1 MHQGNPDEEIEK
13 LKTFWNEYG
22 NSLVAGVIIGL
33 AALFGFK
40 YWQKTTAEKAIAAS
54 NLYTELMG
62 AVAQNQVGPAREYAG
77 KLIADYQ
84 KSPYAGKAAL
94 VLARMD
100 FDAGDRG
107 SAENNL
113 RLAMEQA
120 REDGVRHAARLRL
133 ARILADRGDLDGAM
147 KLAEQKDT
155 GGFAAEYAELR
166 GDILLAKG
174 DRDAARAAYQEAV
187 RETRPQSPYLPY
199 LTIKLDD
206 LGGSA
211 AK

>member
-1 MHQGNPDEEIEK
+1 MHQGNPDEEIET
-13 LKTFWNEYG
+13 LKRFWNEYG

-40 YWQKTTAEKAIAAS
+40 YWQKTTTEKAIAAS
-54 NLYTELMG
+54 NMYTELVG
-62 AVAQNQVGPAREYAG
+62 AVAQNQTGPARELAD
-77 KLIADYQ
+77 KLIADYK

-94 VLARMD
+94 ILARLD
-100 FDAGDRG
+100 FDAGDRAG
-107 SAENNL
+107 AEKHL
-113 RLAMEQA
+113 GFAMEEA

-133 ARILADRGDLDGAM
+133 ARLLVDRGDLDGAM
-147 KLAEQKDT
+147 KLAEQKET

-174 DRDAARAAYQEAV
+174 DRGGARAAYQQAV
-187 RETRPQSPYLPY
+187 SETAPQSPYLPY
-199 LTIKLDD
+199 LTMKLDD

-211 AK
+211 TK

>member
-1 MHQGNPDEEIEK
+1 MHQGNPDEEIET
-13 LKTFWNEYG
+13 LKKFWSEYG

-62 AVAQNQVGPAREYAG
+62 AVAQNQAGPAREYAD
-77 KLIADYQ
+77 KLIADFE
-84 KSPYAGKAAL
+84 KTPYAGKAAL
-94 VLARMD
+94 MLARMD
-100 FDAGDRG
+100 FDAGDREG
-107 SAENNL
+107 AEKNL

-133 ARILADRGDLDGAM
+133 ARMLADRGDLDGAM
-147 KLAEQKDT
+147 KLAEQKDA

-174 DRDAARAAYQEAV
+174 DRQAARAAYQEAV

-199 LTIKLDD
+199 LNMKLDD